1 MPHTIY
7 TIGHSNLN
15 FMRFL
20 SLLQENNINHIIDV
34 RSIPYSRHAPWSNKS
49 RLSEILK
56 PFKIRYTYLGHKLG
70 GKKPSQDKFAQA
82 DTASSMKL
90 YDQAIESLVQ
100 LSERDHLALLCAEG
114 DPANCH
120 RQHVIAQTL
129 LDTSARVVHI
139 LKNGELTKAW
149 REDTLTEQPE
159 LFKNR

>member
-1 MPHTIY
+1 MPKTIF

-20 SLLQENNINHIIDV
+20 TLLQENNITHIIDI

-49 RLSEILK
+49 RLAEILK
-56 PFKIRYTYLGHKLG
+56 PFQIRYTYLGHKLG
-70 GKKPSQDKFAQA
+70 GKLPSREKFTPSGR
-82 DTASSMKL
+82 TASTDF
-90 YDQAIESLVQ
+90 YDEAIQTLIN
-100 LSERDHLALLCAEG
+100 LSERDNIALLCSES

-129 LDTSARVVHI
+129 LDSGASVVHI
-139 LKNGELTKAW
+139 FKSGQLKDAW

-159 LFKNR
+159 LF

>member
-1 MPHTIY
+1 MPQTIY

-20 SLLQENNINHIIDV
+20 ALLQENNINHVIDI

-70 GKKPSQDKFAQA
+70 GKKSSTGKLLQA
-82 DTASSMKL
+82 SETSPNKIYSD
-90 YDQAIESLVQ
+90 AIQSLLA
-100 LSERDHLALLCAEG
+100 LSERSTLVLFCAEG
-114 DPANCH
+114 DPADCH

-129 LDTSARVVHI
+129 LDSGANVIHI
-139 LKNGELTKAW
+139 LKNGSLTKAW
-149 REDTLTEQPE
+149 RKDSLAEQPE
-159 LFKNR
+159 LF

>member
-1 MPHTIY
+1 MPHTIH

-20 SLLQENNINHIIDV
+20 SLLQENNINHIVDI

-56 PFKIRYTYLGHKLG
+56 PFQIRYTYLGHKLG
-70 GKKPSQDKFAQA
+70 GKKPSREKFTRTSPSSQDEI
-82 DTASSMKL
+82 
-90 YDQAIESLVQ
+90 YREAIDSLIQ
-100 LSERDHLALLCAEG
+100 LSTRDHLALLCAEG

-129 LDTSARVVHI
+129 LDSKICVMHI
-139 LKNGELTKAW
+139 LKNGKLTEAW
-149 REDTLTEQPE
+149 REDAQAVQPE
-159 LFKNR
+159 LF